1 MNASRPA
8 SVISKNTMIFKHQIH
23 FTMKFLPT
31 ILSVFFLMVLL
42 ALAGCG
48 GECCQKTGATG
59 TSESTTASDE
69 VNIESLMA
77 ATPAAD
83 RIEVIDFYG
92 THRCV
97 TCKAIEANTKHALVT
112 QFPEELKS
120 GTITF
125 RTVNV
130 DDKANYDLAE
140 AYEATGTALFLNVV
154 KGGQETHVD
163 LTEQAFAKGKERDD
177 WAKEL
182 KFFIHLQQKEMGEM

>member
-8 SVISKNTMIFKHQIH
+8 SVISKNTMNFKHQIH
-23 FTMKFLPT
+23 FNMKFLPT
-31 ILSVFFLMVLL
+31 ILSVFSLMALL

-59 TSESTTASDE
+59 TSESTTVSDE

-77 ATPAAD
+77 ATPATD

-97 TCKAIEANTKHALVT
+97 TCKAIEASTKYALT
-112 QFPEELKS
+112 TLFPEELKS

-130 DDKANYDLAE
+130 DEEANYDMAE
-140 AYEATGTALFLNVV
+140 AYGATGTALFLNVV
-154 KGGQETHVD
+154 KGSKETHVD
-163 LTEQAFAKGKERDD
+163 LTEQAFAKGKEKDA
-177 WAKEL
+177 WAEEL
-182 KFFIHLQQKEMGEM
+182 KFFINLQMQEI